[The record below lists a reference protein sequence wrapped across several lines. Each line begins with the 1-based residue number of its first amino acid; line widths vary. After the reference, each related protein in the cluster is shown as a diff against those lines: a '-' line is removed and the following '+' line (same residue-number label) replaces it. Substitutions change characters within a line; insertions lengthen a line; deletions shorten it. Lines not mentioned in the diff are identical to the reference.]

1 MKKANHSHQPDSGS
15 NEFMPWENS
24 EHEQS
29 SFQSL
34 GDEMGNGENAVPFEQ
49 FELVSAY
56 LDNEVTAEERLQVE
70 RWLEEDTK
78 VQALYAD
85 LGGIGESLK
94 QVPVPI
100 ACSAEETLAAVMG
113 KVQKR
118 QAKRR
123 AWGGSAI
130 AAGLVVA
137 IGSVFVGMRQPGM
150 QFAQGDSNN
159 GESSPTS
166 SLQIASSP
174 GPSEDIADT
183 AAVDEPILERALIL
197 E

>member
-1 MKKANHSHQPDSGS
+1 MKKANHSHKSNLDS
-15 NEFMPWENS
+15 NEFLPWES
-24 EHEQS
+24 SDFEQDD
-29 SFQSL
+29 FQ
-34 GDEMGNGENAVPFEQ
+34 GNGISSGESAVPFEQ

-56 LDNEVTAEERLQVE
+56 LDNEVTAEERIQVE
-70 RWLEEDTK
+70 RWLAEDSNI
-78 VQALYAD
+78 QALYAD

-100 ACSAEETLAAVMG
+100 ACSAEETLAGVMG

-150 QFAQGDSNN
+150 QFAQNDSSN

-174 GPSEDIADT
+174 GPSEDITDT
-183 AAVDEPILERALIL
+183 AVVDEPILERAWIL